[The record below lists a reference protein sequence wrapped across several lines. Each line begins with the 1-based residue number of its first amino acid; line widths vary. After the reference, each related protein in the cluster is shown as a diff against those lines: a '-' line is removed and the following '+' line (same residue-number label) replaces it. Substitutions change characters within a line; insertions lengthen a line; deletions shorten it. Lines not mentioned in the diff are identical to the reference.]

1 MLDNLLEEIED
12 DKTQELQFSDN
23 KRQSQPI
30 RTMKSEKKKQRQFQY
45 TSMNVPS
52 NKAPLLFKPL
62 SKTRKYSKS
71 KRY

>member
-30 RTMKSEKKKQRQFQY
+30 RTMKSEKKKQRQF
-45 TSMNVPS
+45 
-52 NKAPLLFKPL
+52 
-62 SKTRKYSKS
+62 
-71 KRY
+71 